1 MDYSMQV
8 ACSKVGTLMLFP
20 TSIGKYRRCKMA
32 AIVYIAIALVG
43 LIFGALSLVGVQPK
57 H

>member
-1 MDYSMQV
+1 
-8 ACSKVGTLMLFP
+8 
-20 TSIGKYRRCKMA
+20 MA

-43 LIFGALSLVGVQPK
+43 LIFGALSLIGEQPE